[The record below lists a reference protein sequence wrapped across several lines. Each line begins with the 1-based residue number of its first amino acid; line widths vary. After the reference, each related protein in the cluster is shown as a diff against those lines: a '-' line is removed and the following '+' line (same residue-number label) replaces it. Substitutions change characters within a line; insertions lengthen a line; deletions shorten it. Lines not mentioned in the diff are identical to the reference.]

1 MTTLVKTNHAPRLEP
16 IEPCGRP
23 VSSVSV
29 WPRHDGTLVLRD
41 TSRVPTP
48 KGTTP
53 LRLAGRCAALPG
65 APNSSRGTA
74 VQYMYSACSSAA
86 GSAARGGSCCCWIQI
101 QYWICDAYAYNCTT
115 VRVHEQSYTYGTGSS
130 TVFDLLL
137 DLYSTGNSTIYK
149 KKQHVSE
156 VRQIL

>member
-1 MTTLVKTNHAPRLEP
+1 MTSLVKTNHAPPLEL
-16 IEPCGRP
+16 IEPGGRP
-23 VSSVSV
+23 VSNVSV
-29 WPRHDGTLVLRD
+29 WPRHDRTLVLRD

-65 APNSSRGTA
+65 AASSSCGTA

-86 GSAARGGSCCCWIQI
+86 GSAARSDSCCCWIQF
-101 QYWICDAYAYNCTT
+101 QYCICDAYAYNCTT

-130 TVFDLLL
+130 TVLDLLL
-137 DLYSTGNSTIYK
+137 DLCSTGNSTTYEK
-149 KKQHVSE
+149 VLKQTTCFRS
-156 VRQIL
+156 